1 VRTIAYT
8 AAALVAFA
16 SNSVLCRMALGRS
29 AIDAA
34 TFSTVRL
41 AAGAA
46 ALVLI
51 KTWTQKNAVA
61 VKGSWTSA
69 ALLFLYAVPFS
80 FAYIRLT
87 AGTGA
92 LILFGSVQVTMM
104 MAALR
109 SGERPSWSQWSGLGL
124 AVAGLVYLVL
134 PGLAAPPLSGSLFM
148 ALAGA
153 SWGAYSLRG
162 RGAANPLAQTTS
174 NFVRA
179 VPMAIVVSLA
189 GVARFH
195 AESTGV
201 LLAVTSGALA
211 SGVGYVL
218 WYSALRGLSAIRA
231 SVVQL
236 IVPILAAA
244 GGVVLIGESISVRLL
259 LSATV
264 VLGGI
269 ALALARRQPLRN
281 LKYT

>member
-1 VRTIAYT
+1 
-8 AAALVAFA
+8 
-16 SNSVLCRMALGRS
+16 
-29 AIDAA
+29 
-34 TFSTVRL
+34 
-41 AAGAA
+41 
-46 ALVLI
+46 
-51 KTWTQKNAVA
+51 
-61 VKGSWTSA
+61 
-69 ALLFLYAVPFS
+69 
-80 FAYIRLT
+80 
-87 AGTGA
+87 
-92 LILFGSVQVTMM
+92 
-104 MAALR
+104 
-109 SGERPSWSQWSGLGL
+109 
-124 AVAGLVYLVL
+124 VAGLVYLVL

-244 GGVVLIGESISVRLL
+244 GGVGLIGESISVRLL